1 MSTLDMQS
9 KINEWLINQ
18 MPFNKDKILIPLM
31 KKFDLN
37 SREAIEAISAWQD
50 IIWED
55 DIL

>member
-1 MSTLDMQS
+1 MQS
-9 KINEWLINQ
+9 KINEWLISQ
-18 MPFNKDKILIPLM
+18 MPFDKDKILIPLM

>member
-1 MSTLDMQS
+1 MSTLDMQN
-9 KINEWLINQ
+9 KINEWLFNQ

-50 IIWED
+50 TVWER
-55 DIL
+55 